1 MFALSLS
8 AAPAAAACRPGEFAV
23 VVDVG
28 HHPAAPGAISARG
41 VPELEF
47 NQALAAA
54 VVTALRS
61 AGFAQA
67 RRLDADGALPKLPA
81 RVDRLRAL
89 APPLVLSIHHDSV
102 QPHYL
107 ETWVWQGE
115 TRRFSDRFRGYSLF
129 VSRRNGEFAKS
140 LTAALAIGEALR
152 QAGFLPTLHHAE
164 DIDGERRPL
173 LDAGRGV
180 YAGDGLAILAHDA
193 APAVLI
199 EAGVIVHREEEL
211 RVASDPFRRRF
222 ADAVARAV
230 QTYCAKTAAAGER
243 QR

>member
-1 MFALSLS
+1 MLILSLL
-8 AAPAAAACRPGEFAV
+8 AAPAVAACRADDFAV
-23 VVDVG
+23 VIDVG

-47 NQALAAA
+47 NQALATA
-54 VVTALRS
+54 VLRALQG

-67 RRLDADGALPKLPA
+67 RLLDAAGALPKLPA
-81 RVDRLRAL
+81 RVERLRQL
-89 APPLVLSIHHDSV
+89 APPLVLSLHHDSV

-107 ETWVWQGE
+107 ETWTWQGE
-115 TRRFSDRFRGYSLF
+115 TRRYSDRFRGYSLF
-129 VSRRNGEFAKS
+129 VSRRNGDFARS
-140 LTAALAIGEALR
+140 LTAALAIGAALR
-152 QAGFLPTLHHAE
+152 QAGFVPTLHHAE

-173 LDAGRGV
+173 LDADRGV

-211 RVASDPFRRRF
+211 LVATDSFRRRF
-222 ADAVARAV
+222 AEAVTRGV
-230 QTYCAKTAAAGER
+230 QVYCAKTVAARGQPR
-243 QR
+243 